1 MSIQPRKLRTT
12 RTNDARLRGACV
24 VMVAAWALAA
34 AAQEG
39 PGLRLLV
46 VAPDGR
52 TPVEGAQVHV
62 TVDDRIATLRTGP
75 DGAVDVALPA
85 DGVRRS
91 LSATV
96 TADGCVPMLINWP
109 TDAPPASHTLRLTE
123 GAVIG
128 GQVVF
133 EDGEPASMAE
143 VRLFVPGSF
152 TALEQ
157 PALTDYAVQA
167 DEDGRWACD
176 VAPPDLERVRL
187 QISAPG
193 QSYVASVTYSLE
205 GERPI
210 AALLDRSAVVTIERR
225 YRLPG
230 VVQGP
235 DGEPVARAR
244 VLGWSVEEGSKAYA
258 EARTDARGR
267 FTLTDLRAGETL
279 VLAESDAFAPKVAQ
293 AIVDPDVDAA
303 ESDGDPAL
311 VVTLAPGVALT
322 GRVVDDEGAPIEY
335 AYVSVQRWGAVDKLA
350 WRART
355 DADGGFRWDH
365 APDSEVILR
374 VSARGCKDR
383 EAVAL
388 RAGPDAHEITL
399 ERVRTLTIAGSVVD
413 ADTGDPA
420 GWFTVTPGIPD
431 AASGETT
438 WLDRLAVEDIG
449 GYRIELDDHASAYV
463 LRIEAEGYEPVVSS
477 PFPLTQGEATWDVR
491 LVRRKGR

>member
-1 MSIQPRKLRTT
+1 MSIQPRKLRIT
-12 RTNDARLRGACV
+12 RADDARIRAACIAI
-24 VMVAAWALAA
+24 VAACAIASAA
-34 AAQEG
+34 EA
-39 PGLRLLV
+39 PSLRLLV

-91 LSATV
+91 LNATV
-96 TADGCVPMLINWP
+96 TADGCVPMIINWP
-109 TDAPPASHTLRLTE
+109 IDAPPASHTLRLTE
-123 GAVIG
+123 GAAIG
-128 GQVVF
+128 GRVVF
-133 EDGEPASMAE
+133 EDGAGVSHAE
-143 VRLFVPGSF
+143 VRLFVPGSL

-167 DEDGRWACD
+167 DDDGRWTCE

-187 QISAPG
+187 QIRAPG
-193 QSYVASVTYSLE
+193 QSYAASVTYSVG

-210 AALLDRSAVVTIERR
+210 AELLDRRAVVTIERR
-225 YRLPG
+225 YRLHG

-244 VLGWSVEEGSKAYA
+244 VLGWGVEEGSKAYA

-279 VLAESDAFAPKVAQ
+279 VLAESDAFAPKLVQ
-293 AIVDPDVDAA
+293 AVVDPDVETAEPDA
-303 ESDGDPAL
+303 DPAL
-311 VVTLAPGVALT
+311 VVTLEPGISLA

-355 DADGGFRWDH
+355 EADGGFRWDH

-383 EAVAL
+383 EAIAL
-388 RAGPDAHEITL
+388 RPGPDVHEIAL
-399 ERVRTLTIAGSVVD
+399 ERVRTLIVAGSVVD
-413 ADTGDPA
+413 AETDDPA

-431 AASGETT
+431 AASGETA
-438 WLDRLAVEDIG
+438 WLDHLAVEDIG
-449 GYRIELDDHASAYV
+449 GYRIELDDRASAYV
-463 LRIEAEGYEPVVSS
+463 LRIEAEGYEPVVSG
-477 PFPLTQGEATWDVR
+477 PFSITQGEATWDVR
-491 LVRRKGR
+491 LAPRGAR